1 MGCLRLNFLLPS
13 VTDNGGSFFCI
24 LCTNYSMKIRQ
35 NSKSLLRMSIGTRI
49 ICLMKKTRVKK
60 SCCTVSLNTWMLTLT
75 LLDSVHPFISNLFD
89 WASPLF
95 NKIWIWTERIS
106 VQIIHIYICVCVC
119 VYICTYGY
127 IYLSIHILYMYAC
140 PFLPVL
146 FWLSRSCCFILAIM
160 SYLSWLSFLTVLS
173 MLSCS
178 KCPVLADLSWW
189 TKFLFAMVPE
199 SSINS
204 CTHGLFLT
212 CEK

>member
-1 MGCLRLNFLLPS
+1 MGCLRLIFLLPS

-106 VQIIHIYICVCVC
+106 VQIIHKYIYMCVCVC

-127 IYLSIHILYMYAC
+127 ISFYSHTVHVC
-140 PFLPVL
+140 
-146 FWLSRSCCFILAIM
+146 
-160 SYLSWLSFLTVLS
+160 LSFS
-173 MLSCS
+173 A
-178 KCPVLADLSWW
+178 CPVLVVPFLLFYSGYYVLSIMAV
-189 TKFLFAMVPE
+189 LFDRFVYAV
-199 SSINS
+199 
-204 CTHGLFLT
+204 LF
-212 CEK
+212 